1 MTLALTPLS
10 LRDLALDGD
19 AQRHAIENLLNCY
32 LREYALPRGE
42 ADLDCQGL
50 DLPMSL
56 RQHGARRIGIR
67 LAQGA
72 RLLLLADRTSV
83 LGRCRFI
90 SAPYLKRP
98 GQGWHPLHLAE
109 LARLLLAPLNGPER
123 HGELLQQID
132 NSLQITRTFLR
143 HAHAANQLPAAN
155 RAQTDSHERTDSLL
169 ASEQHQ
175 IWGHALHPT
184 PKSRD
189 GVSPQDLLACSPEVG
204 ALFPLHW
211 FRVDPALIRY
221 QGEDPRATLRQLCGR
236 DDLYPCHPWEV
247 QRVLADPLVRRAQQL
262 GLLEHLGPQ
271 GMALYP
277 TSSVRTLYHPELV
290 HFLKF
295 SVHVRL
301 TNCVR
306 KNAWYELDS
315 AVALTRLLTPLMSE
329 LAQVQPG
336 FELMP
341 EPAAST
347 LDLSALGSLEQ
358 AREVTECFGILYR
371 QNLDASCRQRY
382 QPRVAM
388 ALFTWDLHG
397 QSVCQALVEQCA
409 TRLELDYAT
418 AALRWLDGYAEQ
430 LLGGVLY
437 CLFRKGVVLEPHLQ
451 NTLLGFDEHGLP
463 CRVWIRD
470 LEGTKLVP
478 QHWPAA
484 QLEHLAERT
493 RASLYYAPEQ
503 AWKRVAYCTLVN
515 NLGEAIF
522 HLAAGESGLEQR
534 LWRQIGELLESQRQR
549 LDDPPFLR
557 ELCAGAPLPSKEN
570 FMTRLLMRADREA
583 GYTALPNPL
592 TYQRAEV
599 RP

>member
-1 MTLALTPLS
+1 MTPALSPSALMHSS
-10 LRDLALDGD
+10 LRERALDGD
-19 AQRHAIENLLNCY
+19 AQRHAIESLLNCY
-32 LREYALPRGE
+32 LREYALPRG
-42 ADLDCQGL
+42 AASLDCQDL

-56 RQHGARRIGIR
+56 RQQGGRCVCLHLPDGGR
-67 LAQGA
+67 LV
-72 RLLLLADRTSV
+72 LLANRTSV
-83 LGRCRFI
+83 LGRCRFV
-90 SAPYLKRP
+90 SAPYLKRN
-98 GQGWHPLHLAE
+98 GQGWHPLNAAE
-109 LARLLLAPLNGPER
+109 LARLLLAPLNGPQR

-143 HAHAANQLPAAN
+143 HASAANQALSEGAAPA
-155 RAQTDSHERTDSLL
+155 DSLL

-184 PKSRD
+184 PKSRE
-189 GVSPQDLLACSPEVG
+189 GVSLADLLACSPEVG
-204 ALFPLHW
+204 AQFQLHW
-211 FRVDPALIRY
+211 FRVDPALIRH
-221 QGEDPRATLRQLCGR
+221 QGQDPRGTLRQLCGR

-262 GLLEHLGPQ
+262 GLLEHLGAQ
-271 GMALYP
+271 GLALYP
-277 TSSVRTLYHPELV
+277 TASVRTLYHPELA

-315 AVALTRLLTPLMSE
+315 AVALTHLLQPLMNE
-329 LAQVQPG
+329 LAEVQPG

-347 LDLSALGSLEQ
+347 LDLSTLGSLEQ
-358 AREVTECFGILYR
+358 AREVTECLGILYR
-371 QNLDASCRQRY
+371 QNLDQASRQRY
-382 QPRVAM
+382 RPQVAM
-388 ALFTWDLHG
+388 ALFTWDLDG
-397 QSVCQALVEQCA
+397 QSVCQPLLRQCA
-409 TRLELDYAT
+409 ARLGVDYAT
-418 AALRWLDGYAEQ
+418 AALRWLSGYAEQ
-430 LLGGVLY
+430 LLGGVLH
-437 CLFRKGVVLEPHLQ
+437 CLFRRGVVLEPHLQ
-451 NTLLGFDEHGLP
+451 NTLLGFDADGLP

-478 QHWPAA
+478 SHWSP
-484 QLEHLAERT
+484 QRLSHLGERT
-493 RASLYYAPEQ
+493 RASLHYDADK

-522 HLAAGESGLEQR
+522 HLAGTDAGLEQR
-534 LWRQIGELLESQRQR
+534 LWQQLGELLERQCQL
-549 LDDPPFLR
+549 LDHPQPLR

-592 TYQRAEV
+592 SAACAGR